1 MRSLKLFLKAS
12 AVSQFNTKLKI
23 MNARDNTVSVE
34 LILVQKYAI
43 KNLQFVIIMKLG
55 QNELLITYDWDK
67 IML

>member
-1 MRSLKLFLKAS
+1 
-12 AVSQFNTKLKI
+12 